1 MFSVGLVGCGRWG
14 NNHLNVLLKLFD
26 EGVVQRIAVCDVNP
40 DQLSGLS
47 VDAVYT
53 HIDDLLAHETLD
65 AIALVTPP
73 DSHLE
78 LLSQALDADLP
89 VLVEKPLSDDH
100 QATLDVLDALPK
112 NAVISVGYLLRHHPG
127 LKRIKSA
134 IEDNAVSDIETVAY
148 VRRTQREWPEGLDA
162 LTTLAV
168 HGLDTVSFLLDQP
181 LMDMDVV
188 FIDRQ
193 PETVLLRLAD
203 AAGRMAIVDVAWG
216 ADDEIRAVAV
226 QSPSVDASLDF
237 GTGQLV
243 WRPKEDEEQDP
254 VMEEYSGQA
263 LEEEWRAFLDMV
275 KSGTPNITPSVETLL
290 DQSQWMNAHG

>member
-1 MFSVGLVGCGRWG
+1 MFSIGLVGCGRWG
-14 NNHLNVLLKLFD
+14 RNHLNVLKKLHN
-26 EGVVQRIAVCDVNP
+26 EGVVQRISVCDVDP
-40 DQLSGLS
+40 TQLVGLK

-53 HIDDLLAHETLD
+53 HIDNLLAQETLD
-65 AIALVTPP
+65 AVALVTPP
-73 DSHLE
+73 ESHLD
-78 LLSQALDADLP
+78 LLSQTLQADIP

-100 QATLDVLDALPK
+100 QATHDVLENLPK
-112 NAVISVGYLLRHHPG
+112 NTVMMVGYLLRHHPG

-134 IEDNAVSDIETVAY
+134 IEDKAVSQIETVAY
-148 VRRTQREWPEGLDA
+148 VRRTQRPWPEGLDA

-168 HGLDTVSFLLDQP
+168 HGLDTVSWLLDQP

-193 PETVLLRLAD
+193 SDAVLLRLAD
-203 AAGRMAIVDVAWG
+203 ASGRMAIVDAAWG

-237 GTGQLV
+237 GSGQLA
-243 WRPKEDEEQDP
+243 WRSKDDDNQDP
-254 VMEEYSGQA
+254 VLEEYAGQA

-275 KSGTPNITPSVETLL
+275 KTGQPAVSPSVHELL
-290 DQSQWMNAHG
+290 DQSLWMNTNG